1 MLPFLYALILALLVS
16 FFLQYRLAIQII
28 REVLTSTLA
37 CARSRLAGP
46 PSPSAGRSAHTS
58 LLRRT
63 TESPSNPKRRTE
75 VSNFEIHRLP
85 QQHGADGMDYRR
97 IQLRVCWPFSSRT
110 VQRCHGTGRDAG
122 LPFRVFIYVYTH
134 DHARVYTHVH
144 THVYCECLYLVPG

>member
-1 MLPFLYALILALLVS
+1 MIERGGRGC
-16 FFLQYRLAIQII
+16 RL
-28 REVLTSTLA
+28 ETGSPSTLHTSIRMSIHTSIRMSL
-37 CARSRLAGP
+37 CIPQAGP